1 METITIETLL
11 RLMRLLVFWLE
22 FWIENGLPESG
33 TNNLIVGEEQDS
45 RIAYL
50 TKQKQKATDALKAAK
65 AVLSRKKELERNNRK
80 RK

>member
-11 RLMRLLVFWLE
+11 RLMRLLVYWLE
-22 FWIENGLPESG
+22 FWIANGLPE
-33 TNNLIVGEEQDS
+33 NDNQNLIVGEETDS

-65 AVLSRKKELERNNRK
+65 SVLSRKKEIERNNRK